1 MDYKFNAIFESNN
14 NRLEMNKNTDMRII
28 DIEGIEASSYTIN
41 TISSEQDGAIVT
53 SEKVEPREIT
63 ITGDIKKNENETAN
77 REKLIRFFNP
87 KTTGELYITRN
98 DKERKI
104 QYRVS
109 SFDFTTNKLY
119 EYIDFTI
126 VLESTEDPYFEDS
139 KNKGNNLALISPQ
152 FAFPLVIRDTP
163 KGKIMGYRVF
173 KQYMPLINDGDK
185 ETGIEIVITAKRGA
199 MKNIKLTLNDD
210 KYVKVN
216 QVLNQ
221 WDVLIINTN
230 PRKKRVTLNGANIIN
245 KIDRTSTFFSL
256 RKGKNILKYECE
268 DGATNVDI
276 EVKFYRKFL
285 GV

>member
-14 NRLEMNKNTDMRII
+14 KILKMNKNTGVRII

-63 ITGDIKKNENETAN
+63 ITGDIEKNENETKN

-87 KTTGELYITRN
+87 KSTGIFYITRN

-109 SFDFTTNKLY
+109 SFNFETNKMY
-119 EYIDFTI
+119 EYIQFTI
-126 VLESTEDPYFEDS
+126 SLESTEDPYFEDA

-152 FAFPLVIRDTP
+152 FTFPFVSMTNR
-163 KGKIMGYRVF
+163 KKVMGYRVY

-185 ETGIEIVITAKRGA
+185 ETGLEIIITAKRGQ
-199 MKNIKLTLNDD
+199 MKNIKFTLNNSD
-210 KYVKVN
+210 YIKVN
-216 QVLNQ
+216 QTLNQ
-221 WDVLIINTN
+221 WDVLVINTN
-230 PRKKRVTLNGANIIN
+230 PRKKSVTLNGTNIIN
-245 KIDRTSTFFSL
+245 KIDRNSTFFSL
-256 RKGKNILKYECE
+256 KIGKNILKYECE

-276 EVKFYRKFL
+276 DVQFYRKFL

>member
-63 ITGDIKKNENETAN
+63 ITGDIKKNENETTN

-87 KTTGELYITRN
+87 KATGELYITRN

-109 SFDFTTNKLY
+109 SFDFITNKLY
-119 EYIDFTI
+119 EDIDFTI
-126 VLESTEDPYFEDS
+126 VLESTEEPYFSDA

-152 FAFPLVIRDTP
+152 FAFPLVIRPTP
-163 KGKIMGYRVF
+163 KGKIMGYRVY
-173 KQYMPLINDGDK
+173 KQYMPLVNDGDK
-185 ETGIEIVITAKRGA
+185 ETGIEIIVTAKRGQ
-199 MKNIKLTLNDD
+199 MKDIKLILNDNQFI
-210 KYVKVN
+210 KVN
-216 QVLNQ
+216 QTLNQ
-221 WDVLIINTN
+221 GDVLTINTN
-230 PRKKRVTLNGANIIN
+230 PRKKSVKLNGTNIIN
-245 KIDRTSTFFSL
+245 QIDRTSTFFSL
-256 RKGKNILKYECE
+256 RIGKNILKYECK

-276 EVKFYRKFL
+276 DVQFYRKFL

>member
-119 EYIDFTI
+119 EYIDFII

-256 RKGKNILKYECE
+256 RIGKNILKYECE

>member
-28 DIEGIEASSYTIN
+28 DIEGIEASSYAIN
-41 TISSEQDGAIVT
+41 TIDSAQDGAIVT

-63 ITGDIKKNENETAN
+63 ITGDIKKNQNETEN

-126 VLESTEDPYFEDS
+126 VLESTEDPYFEDA

-256 RKGKNILKYECE
+256 RIGKNILKYECE

>member
-14 NRLEMNKNTDMRII
+14 KILEMNKNTDVRII

-63 ITGDIKKNENETAN
+63 ITGDIEKNENETKN

-87 KTTGELYITRN
+87 KSTGIFYITRN

-109 SFDFTTNKLY
+109 SFDFTTNKLH
-119 EYIDFTI
+119 EYIDFTL
-126 VLESTEDPYFEDS
+126 VLESTEDPYFEDA

-152 FAFPLVIRDTP
+152 FAFPLVIRPIP

-173 KQYMPLINDGDK
+173 KQYMPLVNDGDK

-210 KYVKVN
+210 KYIKVN
-216 QVLNQ
+216 QTLNQ
-221 WDVLIINTN
+221 WDVLVINTN
-230 PRKKRVTLNGANIIN
+230 PRKKSVTLNGINIIN

-256 RKGKNILKYECE
+256 RIGKNILKYECE

-276 EVKFYRKFL
+276 DVKFYRKFL